1 MGRSEKEVTLPSRAR
16 QALDK
21 DAEIYYPPLPAELSY
36 LVEYLRR
43 LDFIEPGM
51 AGPVRLSFTEIRSW
65 AVLCGIQL
73 KPWEVDMLR
82 QMSTEFV
89 SEVNAAESP
98 LRPAPWMPSDGLQ
111 AKVAI
116 ARRIK
121 DVLRG
126 A

>member
-1 MGRSEKEVTLPSRAR
+1 MGRSEREVKLPSRAAK
-16 QALDK
+16 ALED
-21 DAEIYYPPLPAELSY
+21 DAEIYYPPLAPELGY

-43 LDFIEPGM
+43 LDFIEPGA

-65 AVLCGIQL
+65 AQLSGVQL
-73 KPWEVDMLR
+73 KPWEVDLLR

-89 SEVNAAESP
+89 SEVNAAENP
-98 LRPAPWMPSDGLQ
+98 QRPAPWMPVDALQ
-111 AKVAI
+111 EKQAI

-126 A
+126 G